1 MSTWTLATL
10 NCNGLRS
17 AVRRGFTDWYRRA
30 DPDVLC
36 MQELRMQAADMDLA
50 HQPPEGFASVQ
61 SDAEKKGY
69 SGTAVWSRLHPLHTA
84 TGCGL
89 DWADLEGRVS
99 MMQLREALVVSVYL
113 PSGSSGEARQ
123 AMKEAFMGH
132 FADWAGG
139 LLASGAP
146 VVICGDLN
154 IAHQEIDIHDPK
166 GNAKNSGF
174 LPHERAWFT
183 RLLEQGWVDVFRRR
197 NPTERTYSWWSNRGQ
212 ARANNKGWRLDYQLA
227 SPVLAERAEA
237 CWIDTGAGL
246 SDHAPVLARYRR

>member
-17 AVRRGFTDWYRRA
+17 AMRRGFADWRHRA

-36 MQELRMQAADMDLA
+36 MQELRMQAADMDA
-50 HQPPEGFASVQ
+50 THSVPEGWEAVQ
-61 SDAEKKGY
+61 SDAEKRGY
-69 SGTAVWSRLHPLHTA
+69 SGTAIWSRLHATHRA

-89 DWADLEGRVS
+89 DWADQEGRVS
-99 MMQLREALVVSVYL
+99 MMQLPEALVVSVYL

-123 AMKEAFMGH
+123 AMKEAFMSH
-132 FADWAGG
+132 FYDWSAG
-139 LLASGAP
+139 LLASGRP
-146 VVICGDLN
+146 VVLCGDLN

-183 RLLEQGWVDVFRRR
+183 RLLELGWVDVYRRL
-197 NPTERTYSWWSNRGQ
+197 NPETRMYSWWSNRGQ

-227 SPVLAERAEA
+227 SPVLAERAES
-237 CWIDTGAGL
+237 CWIETDAGL
-246 SDHAPVLARYRR
+246 SDHAPVFAKYRR